1 MNYEDAKAAA
11 RICLRYAAAIETKLY
26 MGMGSQEAHD
36 KIAEAQRLAEVL
48 DTFADTLDTISPV
61 DLG

>member
-1 MNYEDAKAAA
+1 MKYEDAKAAA

-26 MGMGSQEAHD
+26 MGMGSREAHE
-36 KIAEAQRLAEVL
+36 KIVEAERLADVL
-48 DTFADTLDTISPV
+48 DKYADTLDTISPV